1 MKRTKRFKRTKPV
14 KTGRKNAYYT
24 KIKPR
29 LLEIAAW
36 CRDGLTD
43 TQISELLG
51 ISYET
56 FRVHKKNH
64 HVFSDIL
71 MRTKAVVDIEI
82 ENSLYQRAK
91 GSVVKETVQEIKTD
105 EKGKVIFTRTK
116 EIKKEIPPDTTAQ
129 IFWLKNRRPA
139 QWRDKQT
146 LEQVGI
152 EDGPIE
158 NKIQIEF
165 IKPNKTT

>member
-1 MKRTKRFKRTKPV
+1 
-14 KTGRKNAYYT
+14 
-24 KIKPR
+24 
-29 LLEIAAW
+29 
-36 CRDGLTD
+36 
-43 TQISELLG
+43 
-51 ISYET
+51 
-56 FRVHKKNH
+56 
-64 HVFSDIL
+64 